1 MRIDIITTQA
11 RTTTLVDQFWRQW
24 GWQPVYWDNTGH
36 PPGQG
41 RNRVL
46 ADFYASDREWL
57 ALADDDMI
65 IDVARGR
72 GAEFLSAPQA
82 LLSRVPQD
90 ISSFGLMN
98 NIHHRV
104 DITLTNPALHDH
116 WCFYRASW
124 IGCLFFHRRTS
135 GHFQF
140 HPWDV
145 LEDMDWCLEQIQ
157 AGHHVAHCMNMV
169 MKNVGFSSTIF
180 RDQSDRRKRYH
191 AAKQRIQQSYPG
203 ITLTAQGKL
212 VKTRFL
218 NQYWPI
224 QPPWS
229 TVPGI
234 GPCQRIP
241 V

>member
-11 RTTTLVDQFWRQW
+11 RTTTQVDHFWRSH
-24 GWQPVYWDNTGH
+24 GWQPHYWDNTGH
-36 PPGQG
+36 PLGQG

-46 ADFYASDREWL
+46 ADFYSSDREWL
-57 ALADDDMI
+57 VLADDDMT

-72 GAEFLSAPQA
+72 GQEFLAAPQA

-104 DITLTNPALHDH
+104 DITLTNPAVRDH

-135 GHFQF
+135 GQFQF

-145 LEDMDWCLEQIQ
+145 LEDMDWCLDQIQ
-157 AGHHVAHCMNMV
+157 AGQHVATCMNMV
-169 MKNVGFSSTIF
+169 MKNLGLRSTIF
-180 RDQSDRRKRYH
+180 TDQADRRRRYQ
-191 AAKQRIQQSYPG
+191 AARQRIASTYPG
-203 ITLTAQGKL
+203 ITITPTGKL

-218 NQYWPI
+218 NQYWRPD
-224 QPPWS
+224 PAWS
-229 TVPGI
+229 SVPGI
-234 GPCQRIP
+234 GPCRRIAI
-241 V
+241 

>member
-1 MRIDIITTQA
+1 MRIDILTTRLRA
-11 RTTTLVDQFWRQW
+11 NTIVDSFWRQW
-24 GWQPVYWDNTGH
+24 GWQPVYWDNTGR
-36 PPGQG
+36 PPGEG
-41 RNRVL
+41 RNRIL
-46 ADFYASDREWL
+46 DDFYASDRDWL
-57 ALADDDMI
+57 AMADDDMV
-65 IDVARGR
+65 IDTKRGL
-72 GAEFLSAPQA
+72 ALPFLRNPASV
-82 LLSRVPQD
+82 LDRVPQD
-90 ISSFGLMN
+90 ITSWGLMN

-104 DITLTNPALHDH
+104 EITLTNPAVKDH

-124 IGCLFFHRRTS
+124 IGCLVFHRRT
-135 GHFQF
+135 GRRFYNHTT
-140 HPWDV
+140 DV
-145 LEDMDWCLEQIQ
+145 LEDMDWCLDQIM
-157 AGHHVAHCMNMV
+157 AGHCVAHCMNLV
-169 MKNVGFSSTIF
+169 QKNVITGSTIF
-180 RDQSDRRKRYH
+180 SNQSDRRKRYH

-241 V
+241 I